1 MCLNV
6 SIFCTPFA
14 VACTSRLYFGYVFA
28 SVGIMSFTSDSTL
41 RANVKYR
48 NVGCSISAGAS
59 VSECDVLR
67 YLRGQLPRKRIASM
81 RAGQRNTYF

>member
-14 VACTSRLYFGYVFA
+14 VACRSRLYFGYAFA

-48 NVGCSISAGAS
+48 SVGCSISTGAS
-59 VSECDVLR
+59 ESECNVLR
-67 YLRGQLPRKRIASM
+67 YLRGQLHRKRVASV
-81 RAGQRNTYF
+81 RGGKRNTYL